1 MSFLI
6 LREEESENAV
16 GDVRCWRLSGKKNLK
31 KLLRIKQTAKHSRII
46 ISNTLGDSRENLD
59 AFQEYIH
66 WCFDAIVME
75 KAQSSS
81 SSAKNEKLPREVA
94 I

>member
-1 MSFLI
+1 M
-6 LREEESENAV
+6 E
-16 GDVRCWRLSGKKNLK
+16 KKLK

-59 AFQEYIH
+59 ALQEYIH

-75 KAQSSS
+75 KDQSSS
-81 SSAKNEKLPREVA
+81 SSAKNEKLSSKRSLTPPEQHHCPVKDCRRHGLN
-94 I
+94 